1 MKRIKGPAKRFKVWQ
16 QVKKIEYELTLELLA
31 GKELNLPGGFKKK
44 QEARGQQEKMN
55 AKNAVESCKAWG
67 RASR

>member
-31 GKELNLPGGFKKK
+31 GKELNLLAVSRKSRKLEDSKK
-44 QEARGQQEKMN
+44 R
-55 AKNAVESCKAWG
+55 
-67 RASR
+67 